1 MAGPRRLEL
10 LTLTQSL
17 QHLTSPLGPPKP
29 SQIRVRRSFNGLK
42 NKGGYP
48 DWCDRVPV
56 LLIAC
61 KCEKS
66 LPTNKHGRSWTAAQ
80 QDKSQAHVIHITK
93 RGCEADHNGVCP
105 AAQPSDSP
113 RRTLAS
119 APGGWYML
127 SPYGMEIV
135 ESCITCKLR
144 TDRIFCDLPDGA
156 LQAFEN
162 IKYAAAYPQAAVLFV
177 EGQLPRGIFVLCKGS
192 VKLSI
197 NSPSGRTVIVKLVEP
212 GEVLGLSATISG
224 KPYEVTAET
233 IDPCQ
238 VNLVKR
244 EDFLKFLR
252 EDVDACFKVAEQ
264 LGEKYHNACKEER
277 SLGLSHSAAE
287 KLAKLLPEWGSKNG
301 ESAKPEPRLKLRLTH
316 EEIAQM
322 IGTSR
327 ETVTRLFA
335 ELKKR
340 QILQSKGS
348 TLVIRNTTALREI
361 ANRN

>member
-1 MAGPRRLEL
+1 M
-10 LTLTQSL
+10 
-17 QHLTSPLGPPKP
+17 
-29 SQIRVRRSFNGLK
+29 I
-42 NKGGYP
+42 
-48 DWCDRVPV
+48 
-56 LLIAC
+56 
-61 KCEKS
+61 
-66 LPTNKHGRSWTAAQ
+66 
-80 QDKSQAHVIHITK
+80 
-93 RGCEADHNGVCP
+93 
-105 AAQPSDSP
+105 
-113 RRTLAS
+113 
-119 APGGWYML
+119 

-144 TDRIFCDLPDGA
+144 ANFSFCDLPPTA
-156 LQAFEN
+156 LQAFES
-162 IKYAAAYPQAAVLFV
+162 IKYATAYPQGAVLFV

-197 NSPSGRTVIVKLVEP
+197 NSPSGRTVIVKLAEP

-238 VNLVKR
+238 VNFVKR
-244 EDFLKFLR
+244 DDFLRFLKD
-252 EDVDACFKVAEQ
+252 DVEACFKVAEQ
-264 LGEKYHNACKEER
+264 LGEKYHNACKEVR

-287 KLAKLLPEWGSKNG
+287 KLAALLLEWSSKNG
-301 ESAKPEPRLKLRLTH
+301 GVGKPELRLKLRLTH

-340 QILQSKGS
+340 QIVQSKGS
-348 TLVIRNTTALREI
+348 TLVIRNSGALRDI
-361 ANRN
+361 ANHN